1 MAEGRRRGRDRQSGK
16 LFSYVSAEALV
27 PQGHPL
33 RAMRPLV
40 NAAPDRPSPRFEQR
54 AGRSAMR
61 RVPPLRRGRK
71 IPVARRGAAC
81 VRTSAMPLP
90 PPPTPAGRFAGII
103 GLLCRNVA
111 AQIAGGR
118 PNGPRGLPLAGPL
131 IVVIWNRLR
140 RIGERF
146 ARLAA
151 RIGAGKLRRR
161 TTRRPGMAPSASRP
175 QRPTPPQPPLPRG
188 FCWLLR
194 LVPETT
200 HGRTQL
206 YHLLAD
212 PQMAALIAASPEM
225 GRILRPLCRSLGI
238 PPLPILLPPRPAP
251 APEPPA
257 PPAAAPPP
265 AAPRNPPATPEP
277 AAPPLW
283 TPIPASPWRPRLRG

>member
-1 MAEGRRRGRDRQSGK
+1 
-16 LFSYVSAEALV
+16 
-27 PQGHPL
+27 
-33 RAMRPLV
+33 
-40 NAAPDRPSPRFEQR
+40 
-54 AGRSAMR
+54 
-61 RVPPLRRGRK
+61 
-71 IPVARRGAAC
+71 
-81 VRTSAMPLP
+81 MPLS

-161 TTRRPGMAPSASRP
+161 SARRPGMAPSAPSAPRP
-175 QRPTPPQPPLPRG
+175 QRPGSPALPRG

-257 PPAAAPPP
+257 PEPEPEPAAPAVNRTARP
-265 AAPRNPPATPEP
+265 AAPRNPPAAPEP
-277 AAPPLW
+277 PPPPLW